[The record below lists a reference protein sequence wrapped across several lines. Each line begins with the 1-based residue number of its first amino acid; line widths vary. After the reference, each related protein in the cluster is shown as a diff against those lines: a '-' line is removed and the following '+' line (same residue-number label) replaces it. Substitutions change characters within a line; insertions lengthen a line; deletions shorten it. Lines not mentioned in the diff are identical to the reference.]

1 MTKLSPS
8 MLASDFANLEKEL
21 AVVTSSG
28 ADYVHLDVMDGVYVP
43 NITFGLPVV
52 KAMRRVSDG
61 FFDCHLMITEP
72 EKYATQFVDVG
83 ADMVTFHPEASSEP
97 LKTLLDIRE
106 KGAKCGIALNPD
118 VPFEAYSHLIGYCDV
133 VVVMGV
139 YAGFGGQKLIPETL
153 DKVRRLREFIDDNG
167 YSAEIEFDGG
177 VTVDNASEVK
187 SAGVDILVAGTAF
200 FGAEDKVVAAKILKS

>member
-21 AVVTSSG
+21 TVVKNSG
-28 ADYVHLDVMDGVYVP
+28 AEYVHLDVMDGVYVP

-52 KAMRRVSDG
+52 KAMRSKSDM

-72 EKYATQFVDVG
+72 EKYAVKFVESG
-83 ADMVTFHPEASSEP
+83 ADLVTFHPEASNEP
-97 LKTLLDIRE
+97 LKTLEDI
-106 KGAKCGIALNPD
+106 KAAGAQCGIALNPD
-118 VPFEAYSHLIGYCDV
+118 VPFEAYSHLIEKCDV
-133 VVVMGV
+133 VLVMGV

-153 DKVRRLREFIDDNG
+153 EKVRSIKEFLSDNG

-177 VTVDNASEVK
+177 VTTANAEEIK

-200 FGAEDKVVAAKILKS
+200 FGAEDKVAAAKILKS